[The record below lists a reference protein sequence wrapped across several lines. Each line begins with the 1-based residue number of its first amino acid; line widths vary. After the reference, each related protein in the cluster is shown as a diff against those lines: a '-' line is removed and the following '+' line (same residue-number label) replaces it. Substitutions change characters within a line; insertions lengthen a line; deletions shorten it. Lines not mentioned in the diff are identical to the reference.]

1 MVRPYA
7 LLRAGF
13 PYLKTIGMRRLTN
26 SPVDVA
32 IGGDGRIYVLCRA
45 GLTGTGNHIRMLTL
59 DDDDLGT
66 MGEGGTD
73 DGKFT
78 WPVSLIIDGG
88 ENLYVSDEALHRI
101 TKLSK
106 DGEFLDKWGKQGDG
120 DGQVNRPS
128 GMAFD
133 AEENIYVSDALNHR
147 VQKFTKDGKFLM
159 KWGEHGAGEG
169 QLDMPWGITVDEVG
183 DVYVVDWRNDRIQK
197 FTADGEFIFA
207 LGRSGN
213 GDGEFNRPTGIEV
226 DGDGDIYVADCG
238 NDRVQLFSAEGRYV
252 EQFIGDA
259 SLSKS
264 ARVYLMTNPIPLR
277 LREMAKL
284 EPQKRFREPKS
295 VRVDD
300 EGRMYVADFRSFRV
314 QVYQKDAIPLKADEI
329 APPLRSPRLQ
339 TT

>member
-13 PYLKTIGMRRLTN
+13 PYLKTIGMRRVTN
-26 SPVDVA
+26 QPMDVA
-32 IGGDGRIYVLCRA
+32 IGGDGRIYVLLRA
-45 GLTGTGNHIRMLTL
+45 GLIRSLTL
-59 DDDDLGT
+59 DDGDLGT
-66 MGEGGTD
+66 IGGGGTD

-78 WPVSLIIDGG
+78 WPVSLIIDGE

-106 DGEFLDKWGKQGDG
+106 DGEFLDKWGAQGDG
-120 DGQVNRPS
+120 DGQLNRPS

-169 QLDMPWGITVDEVG
+169 QLDMPWGITVDELG

-226 DGDGDIYVADCG
+226 DRDGDIYVADCG

-264 ARVYLMTNPIPLR
+264 ARAYLMTNPLPLR

-284 EPQKRFREPKS
+284 EPQKRLREPKS
-295 VRVDD
+295 VRADD
-300 EGRMYVADFRSFRV
+300 EGRMYVPDFRSFRV

>member
-13 PYLKTIGMRRLTN
+13 PYLKTIGMRRVTN
-26 SPVDVA
+26 QPMDVA
-32 IGGDGRIYVLCRA
+32 IGGDGRIYVLLRA
-45 GLTGTGNHIRMLTL
+45 GLIRSLTL
-59 DDDDLGT
+59 DDGDLGT
-66 MGEGGTD
+66 IGGGGTD

-78 WPVSLIIDGG
+78 WPVSLIIDGE

-106 DGEFLDKWGKQGDG
+106 DGEFLDKWGEQGDG
-120 DGQVNRPS
+120 DGQLNRPS

-169 QLDMPWGITVDEVG
+169 QLDMPWGITVDELG

-226 DGDGDIYVADCG
+226 DRDGDIYVADCG

-264 ARVYLMTNPIPLR
+264 ARAYLMTNPLPLR

-284 EPQKRFREPKS
+284 EPQKRLREPKS
-295 VRVDD
+295 VRADD
-300 EGRMYVADFRSFRV
+300 EGRMYVPDFRSFRV

>member
-13 PYLKTIGMRRLTN
+13 PYLKTIGMRRVTN
-26 SPVDVA
+26 QPVDVA
-32 IGGDGRIYVLCRA
+32 IGGDGRIYVLLRA
-45 GLTGTGNHIRMLTL
+45 GVIRTLTL

-66 MGEGGTD
+66 IGGGGTD

-78 WPVSLIIDGG
+78 WPVSLILDGE
-88 ENLYVSDEALHRI
+88 ENFYVSDEALHRI

-106 DGEFLDKWGKQGDG
+106 DGECLDKWGEHGDG
-120 DGQVNRPS
+120 DGQLNRPS
-128 GMAFD
+128 GIAFD

-147 VQKFTKDGKFLM
+147 VQKFTKDGRFLSN
-159 KWGEHGAGEG
+159 WGEYGTGEG
-169 QLDMPWGITVDEVG
+169 QLDMPWGITVDELG
-183 DVYVVDWRNDRIQK
+183 DVYVVDWRNDRVQK
-197 FTADGEFIFA
+197 FGADGEFIFA
-207 LGRSGN
+207 LGESGN

-226 DGDGDIYVADCG
+226 DRDGDIYVADCG
-238 NDRVQLFSAEGRYV
+238 NDRVQLFSADGRYI

-264 ARVYLMTNPIPLR
+264 ARQYLMSNPIPLR

-284 EPQKRFREPKS
+284 EPQKRLREPKS

-300 EGRMYVADFRSFRV
+300 EGRMCVPDFRSYRV
-314 QVYQKDAIPLKADEI
+314 QVYQKDAIPLEPSEI

>member
-13 PYLKTIGMRRLTN
+13 PYLKTIGMRRVTN
-26 SPVDVA
+26 QPMDVA
-32 IGGDGRIYVLCRA
+32 IGGDGRIYVLLRA
-45 GLTGTGNHIRMLTL
+45 GLIRSLTL
-59 DDDDLGT
+59 DDGDLGT
-66 MGEGGTD
+66 IGGGGTD

-78 WPVSLIIDGG
+78 WPVSLIIDGE

-106 DGEFLDKWGKQGDG
+106 NGEFLDKWGEQGDG
-120 DGQVNRPS
+120 DGQLNRPS

-169 QLDMPWGITVDEVG
+169 QLDMPWGITVDELG

-226 DGDGDIYVADCG
+226 DRDGDIYVADCG

-264 ARVYLMTNPIPLR
+264 ARAYLMTNPLPLR

-284 EPQKRFREPKS
+284 EPQKRLREPKS
-295 VRVDD
+295 VRADD
-300 EGRMYVADFRSFRV
+300 EGRMYVPDFRSFRV

>member
-13 PYLKTIGMRRLTN
+13 PYLKTIGMRRVTN
-26 SPVDVA
+26 QPVDVA
-32 IGGDGRIYVLCRA
+32 IGGDGRIYVLLRA
-45 GLTGTGNHIRMLTL
+45 GLIRSLTL
-59 DDDDLGT
+59 DDGDLGT
-66 MGEGGTD
+66 IGGGGTD

-78 WPVSLIIDGG
+78 WPVSLIIDGE

-106 DGEFLDKWGKQGDG
+106 DGEFLDKWGEQGDG
-120 DGQVNRPS
+120 DGQLNRPS

-159 KWGEHGAGEG
+159 KWGEHGVGEG
-169 QLDMPWGITVDEVG
+169 QLDMPWGITVDEMG

-226 DGDGDIYVADCG
+226 DRDGDIYVADCG

-264 ARVYLMTNPIPLR
+264 ARAYLMTNPLPLR

-284 EPQKRFREPKS
+284 EPQKRLREPKS